1 MKIIRFASLALICV
15 LAATLH
21 AQSYKVLYTFSYRPS
36 GAQGVI
42 AQNRGGSLLTTA
54 LDTGANDRGV
64 VFRVTTSGAVTV
76 LHQFKATEG
85 AVPQGGVTLGT
96 NGQFYGTTSYGPLL
110 GDGSS
115 SAGAIFEMTPAGTVK
130 ILHEFTGGNDGSIPT
145 TAPIQSLAGQFYG
158 TTPGLGTFTSGT
170 VYRINQD
177 GGGFNTLHVF
187 SGADGSGPWPVVQ
200 STNDWFY
207 GTAVQ
212 GGTHNEGV
220 IFRISSSGKFEA
232 LYNFD
237 GTHGAFPDGGL
248 IQANDGNFYGAT
260 SQGGAYSQGVLFRM
274 TPTHQVTVLRNF
286 TGGSDGTSPHA
297 LIEGSDGYLYGISDT
312 PNAFGGGFLFRI
324 STSGEFTVLHNFERA
339 TGWNP
344 VAVTQ
349 HTNGLLYGDTYNGG
363 SYGLG
368 VFYRYDLGLPPFV
381 TYLPSWGS
389 PGLPVD
395 ILGSGFTTY
404 SQAFFN
410 GVRAQIITVSP
421 NYMRVV
427 VPHGATS
434 GWITV
439 TTSKGT
445 LKSNKKFIVHS

>member
-1 MKIIRFASLALICV
+1 MKAIRFAGLALI
-15 LAATLH
+15 LAVATTLN

-36 GAQGVI
+36 YVQGII

-54 LDTGANDRGV
+54 LAPDRGV
-64 VFRVTTSGAVTV
+64 VFRITSSGAVTV
-76 LHQFKATEG
+76 LHQFASTEG

-96 NGQFYGTTSYGPLL
+96 NGNFYGTTSYGRLL
-110 GDGSS
+110 ANGSS
-115 SAGAIFEMTPAGTVK
+115 GAGALFEMTPAGTVK

-145 TAPIQSLAGQFYG
+145 AAPIQSLAGQFYG
-158 TTPGLGTFTSGT
+158 TTPGYPSGAT
-170 VYRINQD
+170 IYRFNQD
-177 GGGFNTLHVF
+177 GGGFTTLHVF
-187 SGADGSGPWPVVQ
+187 TGPDGSGPWPLVQ
-200 STNDWFY
+200 ATDDWFY

-212 GGTHNEGV
+212 GGTHNDGV
-220 IFRISSSGKFEA
+220 IFRISSSGEFEV

-237 GTHGAFPDGGL
+237 GTKGANPYGGL

-260 SQGGAYSQGVLFRM
+260 SEGGAYSAGVLFRM

-286 TGGSDGTSPHA
+286 TGGSDGASPHA
-297 LIEGSDGYLYGISDT
+297 LFQGSDGYLYGLSDT
-312 PNAFGGGFLFRI
+312 PNTFGGGFLFRI
-324 STSGEFTVLHNFERA
+324 STSGQFTVLHNFERA

-344 VAVTQ
+344 IALTQ
-349 HTNGLLYGDTYNGG
+349 HTNGVLYGDTYNGG

-395 ILGSGFTTY
+395 ILGEGFTSD

-410 GVRAQIITVSP
+410 GVRAQVIAVYPS
-421 NYMRVV
+421 YMRVV
-427 VPHGATS
+427 VPKGATN

-439 TTSKGT
+439 TTTKGT